1 MPSKPQTTRVK
12 RASST
17 RVDLL
22 REESIRTLHEME
34 EAIVRTRN
42 QLKTMETVMR
52 RARRLLDAGRPARE
66 VAQLA
71 NAAQA
76 RAATSA
82 IIREVQGARHR
93 AQRAQFKLA
102 AAEGST
108 MAEIARG
115 WGVSRQLVSRMVK
128 EPSQRRKKV

>member
-22 REESIRTLHEME
+22 REESIRTLREME

>member
-1 MPSKPQTTRVK
+1 MPSKPNVAKPKEISPAR
-12 RASST
+12 
-17 RVDLL
+17 LEFL
-22 REESIRTLHEME
+22 RQEAMRTMLEME
-34 EAIVRTRN
+34 EAVVRTRN
-42 QLKTMETVMR
+42 QLKTMESTLR
-52 RARRLLDAGRPARE
+52 RARRLVETGRPARQ
-66 VAQLA
+66 VAELL

-76 RAATSA
+76 RAATSS

-93 AQRAQFKLA
+93 AQQAQFKLS

-128 EPSQRRKKV
+128 EPSPRRKKT

>member
-1 MPSKPQTTRVK
+1 MP
-12 RASST
+12 RANAT
-17 RVDLL
+17 QRNPTPAQLQAL
-22 REESIRTLHEME
+22 REDAIREIQEME

-42 QLKTMETVMR
+42 QLRFMENMVR
-52 RARRLLDAGRPARE
+52 RVRKMLESGRPAAE
-66 VAQLA
+66 VARSA
-71 NAAQA
+71 NAADA

-82 IIREVQGARHR
+82 VIRDVQSARHR

-108 MAEIARG
+108 MAEIARR

-128 EPSQRRKKV
+128 EPSPRRRRN

>member
-1 MPSKPQTTRVK
+1 
-12 RASST
+12 
-17 RVDLL
+17 
-22 REESIRTLHEME
+22 
-34 EAIVRTRN
+34 
-42 QLKTMETVMR
+42 MR

>member
-22 REESIRTLHEME
+22 REESIRTLREME

-71 NAAQA
+71 NVAQA